1 MKNKSP
7 ILITG
12 TFRSGTTLIS
22 RILNNHPKIGVLY
35 DSVNFMR
42 FSYDKYNPIQDEKQY
57 KLLISEISQRIKKD
71 GI

>member
-1 MKNKSP
+1 MKIFKGEDIINNSGP

-22 RILNNHPKIGVLY
+22 QIMRNHPNIALVY

-42 FSYDKYNPIQDEKQY
+42 FS
-57 KLLISEISQRIKKD
+57 
-71 GI
+71 